1 MVLLDDNSRVA
12 RLKFTCGHI
21 YNYKQL
27 GTRCDKLNYDFE
39 NKIGQNYI
47 GSTSSSFSKDT
58 EKERAFIT

>member
-12 RLKFTCGHI
+12 RLTFTCGHM

-27 GTRCDKLNYDFE
+27 GTRCDQLIYDFE

-47 GSTSSSFSKDT
+47 RSTFSSFSKDT
-58 EKERAFIT
+58 EKEPAYS

>member
-12 RLKFTCGHI
+12 RLKFTCVHM

-27 GTRCDKLNYDFE
+27 GTRCDQLIYDFE

-47 GSTSSSFSKDT
+47 GITFSSFSKYT